1 MYARHTGAVPSGR
14 RVSERPAPSS
24 NEYISFW
31 TMSVASPTPR
41 ANNSVA
47 SNVGVSI
54 RWYRAA
60 ENPPRVRLDLLAPR
74 LIGRQHVEGPA
85 RGLDHGRLAPCGRI

>member
-14 RVSERPAPSS
+14 RVSERPAPSE

-41 ANNSVA
+41 ANSSVA
-47 SNVGVSI
+47 SNAGVSI
-54 RWYRAA
+54 LRYPA
-60 ENPPRVRLDLLAPR
+60 APR
-74 LIGRQHVEGPA
+74 IRSA
-85 RGLDHGRLAPCGRI
+85 CT